1 MSKRTENPKP
11 GLCVAA
17 VRRGSKW
24 NPYREQCENKRRE
37 GREWCGVH
45 DPGGTGVLVYGA
57 RLGHSSGVV
66 VEFDEVMKEGPKT
79 LTLKSGLRALHYRRT
94 LDKDEAAFSPLEA
107 LANLLRSEEAKR
119 DAAAKVLAAAEARVA
134 QARAAYALEG
144 SAQKE
149 LDPQ

>member
-1 MSKRTENPKP
+1 MSNRIENPKP

-17 VRRGSKW
+17 VRKGSDW
-24 NPYREQCENKRRE
+24 HRYDEQCANKRRK

-57 RLGHSSGVV
+57 RLGHSSGAV
-66 VEFDEVMKEGPKT
+66 VEFDEVMKEGPRT
-79 LTLKSGLRALHYRRT
+79 LKLKSGMSSLGYRRT

-119 DAAAKVLAAAEARVA
+119 DAAAEALAEAEARVA

-144 SAQKE
+144 GAS
-149 LDPQ
+149 